1 MSVGGE
7 ERAELESAECEEHE
21 RLRAEFHR
29 KQLMPQHSDKEG
41 LLLLERLIRAD
52 DVLDLV
58 SGEIGFERCAAQVL
72 LYRVREVMQKH
83 VERSANVPRKS
94 GITWTQMEEGQLIS
108 AFERG
113 VDVRDIAATLE
124 RSITAINARLV
135 KLGLIDAELVPQF
148 RYK

>member
-1 MSVGGE
+1 
-7 ERAELESAECEEHE
+7 
-21 RLRAEFHR
+21 
-29 KQLMPQHSDKEG
+29 
-41 LLLLERLIRAD
+41 
-52 DVLDLV
+52 
-58 SGEIGFERCAAQVL
+58 
-72 LYRVREVMQKH
+72 MQKH

-94 GITWTQMEEGQLIS
+94 GIPWTQIEEGQLIS